1 MKKAELKSK
10 FQSLE
15 ETEKTLVVRM
25 RLLQEKLTIQML
37 EQRIKAK
44 LASVE
49 ELKSKIRELEKKL
62 EGTQK
67 KKPMNVM
74 VKVAPQ

>member
-15 ETEKTLVVRM
+15 ETEKTLAVRM
-25 RLLQEKLTIQML
+25 RVLQEKLTIQML
-37 EQRIKAK
+37 EQQIKAK

>member
-1 MKKAELKSK
+1 
-10 FQSLE
+10 
-15 ETEKTLVVRM
+15 
-25 RLLQEKLTIQML
+25 ML